1 MPALRKQMHSFVSS
15 TEYAVGR
22 QGQQSQM
29 QSPLSP
35 TLTQEAERY
44 SAAYI
49 INWVARDH
57 SPQTMEYDTAPMERK
72 YTEKV
77 SMQFENE

>member
-1 MPALRKQMHSFVSS
+1 
-15 TEYAVGR
+15 
-22 QGQQSQM
+22 M